1 MILLGMLTCCQLTI
15 AAIFPKLSFPY
26 LSVHFH
32 ARSTRKCAI
41 PLTCKHEKTKINP
54 EDEGHQ

>member
-1 MILLGMLTCCQLTI
+1 MLTCCQLTI